1 MCSGDLTCILHF
13 VTWSCWSYTR
23 GHEILAMYIF
33 IICFLQNY
41 QIFVIYCI
49 WDHTISLTPPLF
61 IEVPVPNHE
70 RDVFICQG
78 HQFCTPFLLDV
89 GNVRTVWY
97 YFVFC
102 FIYMLCWLTCTL
114 YIIRITETRMN
125 TITIKHLMYKCKCKG
140 KKLFLIFR

>member
-1 MCSGDLTCILHF
+1 
-13 VTWSCWSYTR
+13 
-23 GHEILAMYIF
+23 MYIF

-49 WDHTISLTPPLF
+49 WDHTTSLTPPLF

-78 HQFCTPFLLDV
+78 HQLCTPFLLDV

-102 FIYMLCWLTCTL
+102 FIYMLC
-114 YIIRITETRMN
+114 
-125 TITIKHLMYKCKCKG
+125 
-140 KKLFLIFR
+140 